1 MSSNK
6 LVSFSSKKAP
16 VKDKDSSKDVV
27 DEKSTSVNAYS
38 TDDEYK
44 SVILVSPTLRNN
56 LMKSM
61 KGNGK
66 MSTVLVLHATLVTT
80 GSGNL
85 LTTQTLNPSGS
96 SEWSTFATLFDEFR
110 VIGGV
115 MHFEPVYAGS
125 ATTGMICASFDND
138 DATAPSS
145 IDDVLCYQNSS
156 LCSFHKGLRYSF
168 KRPNITPSAYWVDVA
183 SPANSVGSVKYVLG
197 YTTASV
203 TIGYYSIRLSVEFR
217 GRR

>member
-6 LVSFSSKKAP
+6 LI
-16 VKDKDSSKDVV
+16 
-27 DEKSTSVNAYS
+27 STSKLLKNSNDGSEKKSDTTLS

-44 SVILVSPTLRNN
+44 SVVLVTPTLKNN
-56 LMKSM
+56 LSRSL

-66 MSTVLVLHATLVTT
+66 MSTVLVMHATLVTT

-85 LTTQTLNPSGS
+85 LTAQTLNPSGS

-110 VIGGV
+110 VTHGT
-115 MHFEPVYAGS
+115 MEFEPVYAGS
-125 ATTGMICASFDND
+125 ATTGMLCAGFDND
-138 DATAPSS
+138 DATSPAS

-156 LCSFHKGLRYSF
+156 LTSFYKGLKYSF
-168 KRPNITPSAYWVDVA
+168 KRPNLTPSAYWVDVA
-183 SPANSVGSVKYVLG
+183 SPSSSLGSVKYVLG

-203 TIGYYSIRLSVEFR
+203 TIGYYSIRLYVEFR